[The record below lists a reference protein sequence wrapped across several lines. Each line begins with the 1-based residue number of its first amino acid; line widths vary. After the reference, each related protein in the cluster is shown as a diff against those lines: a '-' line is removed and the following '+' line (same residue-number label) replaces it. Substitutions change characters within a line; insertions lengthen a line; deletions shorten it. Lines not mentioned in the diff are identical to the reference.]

1 MGRDCRV
8 RFDKEAFPL
17 VSANHHNENTTVS
30 HDAFY
35 YGWVIV
41 AVCTILMTMQAGIM
55 YSYGVFFKHLV
66 ANFGRSR
73 AATSGVHSLFM
84 ITHGGFAIAMGW
96 LVDRF
101 GPAKVMAF
109 CSFIVGLGLVL
120 TSQANALWQLY
131 VTYGLI
137 LGIGMSALFT
147 TSTATTARWFTER
160 RGLALG
166 IVTSGVGLGTFL
178 VPVAE
183 RLIATFGW
191 SMAYFILGVAAW
203 AVMIPGALFLR
214 RAPGEKQRRAYGGDE
229 SIPPPDISH
238 EAGAGSVS
246 AETGITMKA
255 AARYK
260 PLWMLFSVYFLFN
273 FCLQM
278 VMIHLVN
285 YATDIGIASLIAATF
300 ISIIGVGSFLGR
312 LIMGTA
318 SDRIGSH
325 NALLICC
332 IILMITLVFLVFTQ
346 ELWMFYLFAIIF
358 GLAYGGEVPQ
368 MAVLVGHFFG
378 LRAVAALVGVVVFGA
393 TIGGAIGAWV
403 GGQVFD
409 VTQSY
414 QLAFTIAAI
423 VSLLAVIIT
432 LMLKKA
438 KAVIPG

>member
-1 MGRDCRV
+1 M
-8 RFDKEAFPL
+8 
-17 VSANHHNENTTVS
+17 H
-30 HDAFY
+30 
-35 YGWVIV
+35 
-41 AVCTILMTMQAGIM
+41 AGIM
-55 YSYGVFFKHLV
+55 YSYGIFFKHLV
-66 ANFGRSR
+66 ADFGWSR

-84 ITHGGFAIAMGW
+84 LTHGGFAIVMGW

-101 GPAKVMAF
+101 GPAKVMLS
-109 CSFIVGLGLVL
+109 CGFIAGLGLVL
-120 TSQANALWQLY
+120 TSRITALWQLY

-137 LGIGMSALFT
+137 VGLGISAGFT
-147 TSTATTARWFTER
+147 TVTATTARWFIKH

-166 IVTSGVGLGTFL
+166 IVASGTGLGIL
-178 VPVAE
+178 ILAPVAE
-183 RLIATFGW
+183 RLIAAFGW
-191 SMAYFILGVAAW
+191 SMAYFILGVATW
-203 AVMIPGALFLR
+203 VVTIPSALLLR
-214 RAPGEKQRRAYGGDE
+214 RDPEAKGLQPYGMEE
-229 SIPPPDISH
+229 SISTLDINQETRREH
-238 EAGAGSVS
+238 ARL
-246 AETGITMKA
+246 ETGITMEA

-260 PLWMLFSVYFLFN
+260 SLWMLFSVFFLFN

-285 YATDIGIASLIAATF
+285 YATDLGIASLIAATF

-332 IILMITLVFLVFTQ
+332 TILMITLVFLIFTK
-346 ELWMFYLFAIIF
+346 ELWMFYFFAIVF
-358 GLAYGGEVPQ
+358 GFAYGGEVPQ
-368 MAVLVGHFFG
+368 MPVLVGHFFG

-403 GGQVFD
+403 GGQIFD

-423 VSLLAVIIT
+423 AGLTAVITT
-432 LMLKKA
+432 LALKKA
-438 KAVIPG
+438 KVVSPS